1 MLEIIIS
8 GVILG
13 LMGSGHCVAMCGGII
28 SSLSVTTKS
37 KFKTQDENQI
47 PVNNIEQKKNNWLAI
62 FLYQVGRIS
71 SYTIAGLIVGILGNL
86 FGTSVE
92 NLTSEPLLKIFSA
105 LLIILMGLHISRIPV
120 GAFNIERLGKYL
132 WNVIKPYSR
141 HFLPV
146 DKPYK
151 ALFLGGVWGWLP
163 CGLVY
168 TSLGYAVATADSLS
182 SATFMFSFGLGTLP
196 STLLISGISIEIKT
210 LLNNLLVMRITG
222 TIFVIFGV
230 YMLINLIG
238 NPSAHMHH

>member
-1 MLEIIIS
+1 MLEIIVS
-8 GVILG
+8 GVVLG

-28 SSLSVTTKS
+28 SSLSITTKS
-37 KFKTQDENQI
+37 KFKTQDKNHI
-47 PVNNIEQKKNNWLAI
+47 PVNNIEPKKNNWLAI

-71 SYTIAGLIVGILGNL
+71 SYTIAGLLVGIAGNL

-92 NLTSEPLLKIFSA
+92 DLTSVPLLKIFSA
-105 LLIILMGLHISRIPV
+105 LLIILMGLNIFRIPV
-120 GAFNIERLGKYL
+120 GAFNIEKLGKYL

-151 ALFLGGVWGWLP
+151 ALLLGGIWGWLP

-196 STLLISGISIEIKT
+196 STLLISGMSIKVKK
-210 LLNNLLVMRITG
+210 LLNNLIVIRITG
-222 TIFVIFGV
+222 ATFVIIGA
-230 YMLINLIG
+230 YILINLMG

>member
-1 MLEIIIS
+1 MLEIIVS

-28 SSLSVTTKS
+28 SSLSITTKS
-37 KFKTQDENQI
+37 KLKTQDKDYI
-47 PVNNIEQKKNNWLAI
+47 PVNNLEQNKNNWLAI
-62 FLYQVGRIS
+62 LLYQVGRIS
-71 SYTIAGLIVGILGNL
+71 SYTIAGLFVGLAGNL

-92 NLTSEPLLKIFSA
+92 DLTSIPLLKIFSA
-105 LLIILMGLHISRIPV
+105 LLIILMGLSISRIPI
-120 GAFNIERLGKYL
+120 GKFNIENLGKYL

-151 ALFLGGVWGWLP
+151 ALLLGGVWGWLP

-168 TSLGYAVATADSLS
+168 TSLGYAVATADSLL

-196 STLLISGISIEIKT
+196 STLLISGMSIKIKK
-210 LLNNLLVMRITG
+210 LLNNLIVIRITG
-222 TIFVIFGV
+222 AIFVVIGT
-230 YMLINLIG
+230 YMLINLMG

>member
-1 MLEIIIS
+1 MLEVIVS

-28 SSLSVTTKS
+28 SSLSVTARPTLE
-37 KFKTQDENQI
+37 TQNINSI
-47 PVNNIEQKKNNWLAI
+47 PISNLKQNKNNWLAI

-71 SYTIAGLIVGILGNL
+71 SYTIAGLLVGVAGNL

-92 NLTSEPLLKIFSA
+92 DLTSIPLLKIFSA
-105 LLIILMGLHISRIPV
+105 LLIILMGLNISRIPI
-120 GAFNIERLGKYL
+120 GKFNIENIGKYL

-151 ALFLGGVWGWLP
+151 ALLLGGVWGWLP

-168 TSLGYAVATADSLS
+168 TSLGYAAATADSLS

-196 STLLISGISIEIKT
+196 STLLISGMSMKIKK
-210 LLNNLLVMRITG
+210 LLNNLIVIRITG
-222 TIFVIFGV
+222 AIFVIIGA